1 MINSSLPSGPDAD
14 DNAVALVV
22 EAGPGGA
29 LLLAAIA
36 AAAVVLIWLAFYAF
50 IFIARGGAV

>member
-1 MINSSLPSGPDAD
+1 MINSSLPQDPNAD
-14 DNAVALVV
+14 DNEVARIV

-36 AAAVVLIWLAFYAF
+36 TAAVVLIWLAFYAF
-50 IFIARGGAV
+50 IFIARGGAT